1 MALITTKQRVNKHL
15 LSVRHFIFFAF
26 SCSCVSPLCL
36 FVILLIINIII
47 IFFCWL
53 FFFHVFVLFLRCVVF
68 LCFVFHS
75 RTARLRSPVHV
86 GGGYF
91 LFEFD
96 DNKTKTHKKKN
107 SKVEN
112 MIQQLCVFVPHPLA
126 VLRTLI
132 SKSANFLFIFVDR
145 ENSQTIALVKRTRK

>member
-1 MALITTKQRVNKHL
+1 MFC
-15 LSVRHFIFFAF
+15 LSVCLSSSLLLLLLLLLLLFIY
-26 SCSCVSPLCL
+26 
-36 FVILLIINIII
+36 
-47 IFFCWL
+47 L
-53 FFFHVFVLFLRCVVF
+53 FFFLIGYFFPCFCLYAFFVLCLF

-75 RTARLRSPVHV
+75 WTAPLRSPVHV

-96 DNKTKTHKKKN
+96 DNKTKTHKKN

-132 SKSANFLFIFVDR
+132 SKSANFLFIFDDR
-145 ENSQTIALVKRTRK
+145 ENSQTKALVKRTRK